1 MLSSWPVVGSSTTD
15 GADEDLE
22 NLTGGKCVLE
32 KSELRNTKRPQGRLQ
47 VDALRR
53 PLENIQV

>member
-15 GADEDLE
+15 GADLE